1 MPFLA
6 FAIAILRNGIF
17 GACSQCYSIQVK
29 KTCKVFGK
37 SLYSLSFLYFQI
49 SILVCSKF
57 RSRLQEANLER
68 ATAKQKLEES
78 STERRML
85 EEQNTK
91 KDKKI
96 NELSARLKQSDEN
109 ARKQVDQVILT
120 GDDGT
125 EF

>member
-6 FAIAILRNGIF
+6 FAIAILRNGIV
-17 GACSQCYSIQVK
+17 GACSQFYSIQVK
-29 KTCKVFGK
+29 KTCKGFGK
-37 SLYSLSFLYFQI
+37 SLYSLSFPYFQV
-49 SILVCSKF
+49 SIFVCSKF